1 MKKIIFFV
9 LSVLTF
15 SLVACYIHDPAVY
28 LKKQEEV
35 VTLKDE
41 AEITKAT
48 ITYELPYTDEN
59 IGKGTWNGQ
68 QFDLQCK
75 TAFPFTVELQVQ
87 LYGDNGEP
95 EKITRASLLCL
106 NKYGD
111 WQIVKDI
118 KDVSWDISS
127 NDGSAKAIFG
137 QDSIK
142 NTMGYQ
148 DGEVMFIM
156 TYFESANQ
164 TTHDLDGILST
175 RQTKESLT
183 SERLNNLGAIAIG
196 VSTNRKPR

>member
-9 LSVLTF
+9 LSILTF
-15 SLVACYIHDPAVY
+15 SLIACYIHDPAAH

-35 VTLKDE
+35 VTLE
-41 AEITKAT
+41 NAEI
-48 ITYELPYTDEN
+48 IYELPYTDEN

-75 TAFPFTVELQVQ
+75 TAFPFTVDLQVQ
-87 LYGDNGEP
+87 LYDNNQEP

-106 NKYGD
+106 NKQGD
-111 WQIVKDI
+111 WQIVRDI

-127 NDGSAKAIFG
+127 NDGTAKAIFG

-142 NTMGYQ
+142 NTMGYK
-148 DGEVMFIM
+148 DGEVMFVM

-164 TTHDLDGILST
+164 KTHNLEEILST
-175 RQTKESLT
+175 RQTTESLT
-183 SERLNNLGAIAIG
+183 TERLNKLGVIAIG
-196 VSTNRKPR
+196 VSTNIKPR